1 MTCDQPEQSWTKM
14 MDCRTRLENENEVEI
29 HLTLRLIWIVW
40 RGMTLVLD
48 NPTVPVVAVMACE
61 ADRGRM
67 QDALPTSLQSVSCQ
81 LSTPNS
87 TVTAEDPL

>member
-48 NPTVPVVAVMACE
+48 NPTLLVVAVVACE

-67 QDALPTSLQSVSCQ
+67 QYALPTSFRGASCQ
-81 LSTPNS
+81 TSTPNS